1 MSHIRYIIDTSSL
14 IELNQRHP
22 VDVFPSVWRK
32 IEDLINSNRL
42 FAPREVYDEISR
54 IDDLLFDWSKK
65 QPKMFIEPTVE
76 QITIVKEILSKYPS
90 LIRIDRKY
98 DADPWVIA
106 VAIEMIRNPQQA
118 LEKIKRI
125 VVTEEKLRGNKI
137 KIPFVCQDYSIE
149 AIDIL
154 NMFRME
160 GWTF

>member
-1 MSHIRYIIDTSSL
+1 L

>member
-1 MSHIRYIIDTSSL
+1 MTLIRYIIDTSSL
-14 IELNQRHP
+14 IELNQHNP
-22 VDVFPSVWRK
+22 MDVFPGVWQK
-32 IEDLINSNRL
+32 IEGLINSSRL

-65 QPKMFIEPTVE
+65 QHKMFIEPTVE
-76 QITIVKEILSKYPS
+76 QITIVKEILTKYPS

-106 VAIEMIRNPQQA
+106 VAIEMIRSPQQT
-118 LEKIKRI
+118 LIKIKRL

-137 KIPFVCQDYSIE
+137 KIPFVCRDYSIE